1 MKRKKN
7 ELSGFFN
14 INHNSNKNGKNRGQ
28 NKSKAIQDDE
38 DLDTDRNNVV
48 PEDSPQFSFGFSF
61 V

>member
-14 INHNSNKNGKNRGQ
+14 INHNSSKKGKNRGQ
-28 NKSKAIQDDE
+28 NKSKATQDVE
-38 DLDTDRNNVV
+38 ELDADRNNAD